1 MTAELTDTEP
11 GTDWGA
17 QRSKTITW
25 HDPGP
30 STAKGLT
37 MPGLEYLRA
46 MADGRLPQPP
56 IREAMP
62 EAGPLSRG

>member
-1 MTAELTDTEP
+1 MTADLTDTA
-11 GTDWGA
+11 TRSDWGP

-37 MPGLEYLRA
+37 MAGLDYLKA

-56 IREAMP
+56 ISGLMD
-62 EAGPLSRG
+62 LSLIHI